1 MKTTRRERARRAPIA
16 RLVSTAT
23 VLGAASLLFV
33 TTAGAES
40 PLTVS
45 SQTIGKMGKVLVV
58 KGKAAY
64 TLSPAGSTCTGSCL
78 KIWPAVTEPATVMTV
93 KAGGGVHQSKLGV
106 TAGPNGTHQIT
117 YGGQPLY
124 WFIGDSKG
132 KVKGNITDQWG
143 KWTAVVVTKPKHAA
157 SGSSGTTGSTPTTS
171 SNSGSGSNAGGGS
184 VNF

>member
-16 RLVSTAT
+16 RLVTTAT
-23 VLGAASLLFV
+23 ALGAASLLFT
-33 TTAGAES
+33 TTAGASS

-45 SQTIGKMGKVLVV
+45 SQTIGKMGKVLVI

-106 TAGPNGTHQIT
+106 TAGPNGTHQVT

-124 WFIGDSKG
+124 WFSGDSKG

-143 KWTAVVVTKPKHAA
+143 KWTAVVVSNSNHGS
-157 SGSSGTTGSTPTTS
+157 SGSSGTSGSTPTTS
-171 SNSGSGSNAGGGS
+171 SGGGTNAGGGS

>member
-1 MKTTRRERARRAPIA
+1 MKTTRRERARRAQIA

-23 VLGAASLLFV
+23 ALGAASLLFV

-124 WFIGDSKG
+124 WFSGDSKG

-143 KWTAVVVTKPKHAA
+143 KWTAVVVKPAHS
-157 SGSSGTTGSTPTTS
+157 SGSSSGSG
-171 SNSGSGSNAGGGS
+171 SNSGSGTSGTNAGGGGVS
-184 VNF
+184 F